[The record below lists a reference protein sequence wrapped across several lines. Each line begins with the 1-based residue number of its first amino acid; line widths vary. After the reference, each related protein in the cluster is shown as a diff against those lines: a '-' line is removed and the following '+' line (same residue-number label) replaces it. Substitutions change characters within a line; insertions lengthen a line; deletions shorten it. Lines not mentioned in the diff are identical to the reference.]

1 MSPAKIALNLG
12 SLLDT
17 VELLRLS
24 KRADEKKKYTPYGY
38 QNPGV
43 KKHSLCLELSRR
55 SPRKYN

>member
-43 KKHSLCLELSRR
+43 KKHSLC
-55 SPRKYN
+55 